1 MSKPGRSKS
10 GAQPAVE
17 QRRSVVLKRTF
28 DPPVVKTQVV
38 AGGAVT
44 IPVTQDRID
53 RSVPDDILYRR
64 YQVCQEETEADE
76 TVPPIQIILTKSI
89 EEFGNRGQVLT
100 MPSDKAHKELLYH
113 GLAVYASPDNMKTYK
128 DILIPED
135 AVQFSSKAV
144 QQSYSELSRKVI
156 CLHMHD
162 TNPWS
167 LEAWHLRLALRR
179 HGVAVDTPDEC
190 LSFRPLKGPSPSLQG
205 REMIVRLK
213 VNSFEDIR
221 LRVVIYQTSSD
232 LGGDVA
238 NDDADE
244 EVDGAGDFQDILA
257 KEEIPP
263 PGWEWMFNPPVFE
276 EEREELAQIPRN
288 EMTEELVKEMPAL
301 RPHFEKYKQWRLK
314 RDESIAMKSS

>member
-1 MSKPGRSKS
+1 M
-10 GAQPAVE
+10 
-17 QRRSVVLKRTF
+17 
-28 DPPVVKTQVV
+28 
-38 AGGAVT
+38 
-44 IPVTQDRID
+44 
-53 RSVPDDILYRR
+53 
-64 YQVCQEETEADE
+64 
-76 TVPPIQIILTKSI
+76 
-89 EEFGNRGQVLT
+89 
-100 MPSDKAHKELLYH
+100 
-113 GLAVYASPDNMKTYK
+113 
-128 DILIPED
+128 
-135 AVQFSSKAV
+135 
-144 QQSYSELSRKVI
+144 I

-162 TNPWS
+162 TNPWT

-232 LGGDVA
+232 FGGDVA

-263 PGWEWMFNPPVFE
+263 PGWEWMFNPPV
-276 EEREELAQIPRN
+276 RELIF
-288 EMTEELVKEMPAL
+288 L
-301 RPHFEKYKQWRLK
+301 KQTK
-314 RDESIAMKSS
+314 KK